1 MKIFFSFSKNF
12 VKIKDWTF
20 PVVCYFTWK
29 LEFVSNILWMIL
41 ANYYCWPARTEPVF
55 GRDMQINGQNLGLS
69 QTDDL
74 HFYGMVDLLVIL
86 VICLFICLLV
96 CLFVSALSCFFGYLK
111 KTCVPMLA
119 SEYNLCQ
126 ICSSSQKSIFS
137 ENTIKL

>member
-1 MKIFFSFSKNF
+1 M
-12 VKIKDWTF
+12 KIKDWTF

-55 GRDMQINGQNLGLS
+55 GRDMHNKWRKSWFLS
-69 QTDDL
+69 NWRPTFL
-74 HFYGMVDLLVIL
+74 CYGGFISDP
-86 VICLFICLLV
+86 CYLFIYLFT

-126 ICSSSQKSIFS
+126 IYSSSEKSIFA